1 MYVDEVYPYISNLA
15 SKTLVIIFIAMKVMK
30 NKIKSAL
37 FLLALTS
44 LSVLVTY
51 ALFALISWEY
61 NPLNWGVYTR
71 GFFGFFSA
79 SSLVLT
85 IGLFYDDSK

>member
-1 MYVDEVYPYISNLA
+1 VYVDEVYPYISNLA
-15 SKTLVIIFIAMKVMK
+15 SKTLVIIFTAMK

-44 LSVLVTY
+44 LSVFVTY
-51 ALFALISWEY
+51 ALFAVISWEY

-79 SSLVLT
+79 SSLILT

>member
-1 MYVDEVYPYISNLA
+1 MV
-15 SKTLVIIFIAMKVMK
+15 

-44 LSVLVTY
+44 LSVFVTY

-79 SSLVLT
+79 SSLILT

>member
-1 MYVDEVYPYISNLA
+1 
-15 SKTLVIIFIAMKVMK
+15 MK

-44 LSVLVTY
+44 LSVFVTY
-51 ALFALISWEY
+51 ALFVVISWEY

-71 GFFGFFSA
+71 GFFGFF
-79 SSLVLT
+79 
-85 IGLFYDDSK
+85 

>member
-1 MYVDEVYPYISNLA
+1 MI
-15 SKTLVIIFIAMKVMK
+15 

-44 LSVLVTY
+44 LSVFVTY
-51 ALFALISWEY
+51 ALFVVISWEY